1 LFPNFAFHETEMIAF
16 ALILIRVTAFL
27 VSWPV
32 FSAFS
37 VPHHTKVLL
46 GVALT
51 ILIFPIVPKD
61 GISAQVLNDNLIWL
75 VIREVFI
82 GLCIGFITRL
92 FFFAVS
98 MGGNFVAT
106 SMGLA
111 NAQMFN
117 PSLSMESTTVE
128 TFFSTI
134 ATLLFLALNGH
145 HVFITGLVDSF
156 TAIPLSPASL
166 NLLVFKESGHWLQ
179 IIMIAGVKISAPVM
193 ASIFFSNVMM
203 GIVGRAVPQINVFV
217 TSLPINLMVGFV
229 VSILMLP
236 LLLVEMDGLLQGM
249 SVELFKFIKG
259 F

>member
-1 LFPNFAFHETEMIAF
+1 LFPNVASNQIEIIAF

-37 VPHHTKVLL
+37 VPQHTKILL

-51 ILIFPIVPKD
+51 VLLFPLIPRD
-61 GISAQVLNDNLIWL
+61 GISAEALSDNLIWL

-82 GLCIGFITRL
+82 GLCLGFLTRL
-92 FFFAVS
+92 FFFAVA

-111 NAQMFN
+111 NAQIFN
-117 PSLSMESTTVE
+117 PTMNAESTTVE
-128 TFFSTI
+128 TFFTTI
-134 ATLLFLALNGH
+134 ATLLFLTLNGH
-145 HVFITGLVDSF
+145 HIFLTGLVDSF

-179 IIMIAGVKISAPVM
+179 IIMVAGVKISAPVM
-193 ASIFFSNVMM
+193 ASIFFMNVVM
-203 GIVGRAVPQINVFV
+203 GIVGRAIPQINVFV

-229 VSILMLP
+229 VCILMLP
-236 LLLVEMDGLLQGM
+236 LLMVEMDGLLQGM